1 MSIIS
6 GNSTSVTGTGKQ
18 STSSVKADDGR
29 NAKETAP
36 NSKQAQNAAILRAHE
51 KVSLNS
57 NNESLSL
64 LYKTAL
70 EGINAELE
78 PIMGKNAVQ
87 KTYDDGTDTSPK
99 ATAERI
105 VSFATNF
112 YSRYK
117 EMNPGESEEETLN
130 NFLEIIGGGIEK
142 GFTDAKNILSRL
154 KVYEGDVE
162 SDIDKTH
169 ELITQGLDKFREKM
183 LELAEK
189 PKEPEDST
197 EANA

>member
-6 GNSTSVTGTGKQ
+6 GNNPSVTGTGKQ
-18 STSSVKADDGR
+18 NANSVKAEGNRD
-29 NAKETAP
+29 AKEAAP

-51 KVSLNS
+51 RISLSS
-57 NNESLSL
+57 NNESLSV

-78 PIMGKNAVQ
+78 PVMGKNAVQ
-87 KTYDDGTDTSPK
+87 KTYEDGTDTSPE

-117 EMNPGESEEETLN
+117 EMNTGDSEEETLN
-130 NFLEIIGGGIEK
+130 KFMEIISSGIEK
-142 GFTDAKNILSRL
+142 GFSGAKDILNGL
-154 KVYEGDVE
+154 KVYEGEVE
-162 SDIDKTH
+162 SGVDKTY
-169 ELITQGLDKFREKM
+169 ERVMKGLDSFREKM
-183 LELAEK
+183 LELAAK
-189 PKEPEDST
+189 KEESDSSVED
-197 EANA
+197 